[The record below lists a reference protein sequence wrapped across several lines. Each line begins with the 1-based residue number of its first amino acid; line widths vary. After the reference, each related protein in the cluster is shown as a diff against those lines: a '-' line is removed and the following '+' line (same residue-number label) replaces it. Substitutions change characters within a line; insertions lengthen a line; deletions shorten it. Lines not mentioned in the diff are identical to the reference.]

1 MTKPIIVG
9 LTGQSGAGKS
19 TVSMEF
25 MLEDF
30 HVINCDRMTH
40 ILLQPGTEC
49 SKALQAQFPDFY
61 SDGIFDRRKAAP
73 MLFADKEL
81 LKRYNAAIFPFI
93 NDEIEKQIKQAGD
106 MGEKYILLDAPTLFE
121 AGADKLC
128 DVIVSC
134 IADMEL
140 RLGRITERDMIS
152 REDAMKR
159 FRSQHDEEFFR
170 ERSDYIIEN
179 NGSIEEASEA
189 AEKIAKE
196 IKERQNDKN

>member
-30 HVINCDRMTH
+30 YIINCDRMTH
-40 ILLQPGTEC
+40 KLLQPGTKC
-49 SKALQAQFPDFY
+49 SNALQVQFPDFY
-61 SDGIFDRRKAAP
+61 TNGIFDRCKAAP

-81 LKRYNAAIFPFI
+81 LERYNAAIFPFI

-134 IADMEL
+134 IADTEL
-140 RLGRITERDMIS
+140 RLERITKRDKIS
-152 REDAMKR
+152 IEDAMKR
-159 FRSQHDEEFFR
+159 FHSQHDEIFFR
-170 ERSDYIIEN
+170 EHSDYIINN
-179 NGSIEEASEA
+179 NGSIDDATEA

>member
-49 SKALQAQFPDFY
+49 SKALQAQVPDFY

-81 LKRYNAAIFPFI
+81 L
-93 NDEIEKQIKQAGD
+93 
-106 MGEKYILLDAPTLFE
+106 
-121 AGADKLC
+121 
-128 DVIVSC
+128 
-134 IADMEL
+134 
-140 RLGRITERDMIS
+140 
-152 REDAMKR
+152 
-159 FRSQHDEEFFR
+159 
-170 ERSDYIIEN
+170 
-179 NGSIEEASEA
+179 
-189 AEKIAKE
+189 
-196 IKERQNDKN
+196 